1 MVILFKHWYEWGYFE
16 MKETKGTVLSAK
28 KQWWLKVNTKAVRF
42 GPLDG
47 AAFPHIVKIK
57 YTVDGKEYVK
67 HKWLNAGV
75 RCPAVGETVTVVYR
89 EDKPEKFSISIGRS
103 L

>member
-1 MVILFKHWYEWGYFE
+1 MIILFKHWYEWGYFE

-47 AAFPHIVKIK
+47 ATFPHIVKIK

-67 HKWLNAGV
+67 RKWLNAGV
-75 RCPAVGETVTVVYR
+75 RCPAVGDTVTVVYR
-89 EDKPEKFSISIGRS
+89 EDKPVKFSIS

>member
-1 MVILFKHWYEWGYFE
+1 MLILFKHWYEWGYFE

-28 KQWWLKVNTKAVRF
+28 KQWWLKVNTKSVRF

-47 AAFPHIVKIK
+47 ATFPHIVKIK

-89 EDKPEKFSISIGRS
+89 EDKPVKFSIS

>member
-1 MVILFKHWYEWGYFE
+1 MIILFKHWYEWGYFE

-28 KQWWLKVNTKAVRF
+28 KQWWLKVNTKSVRF

-47 AAFPHIVKIK
+47 ATFPHIVKIK

-67 HKWLNAGV
+67 HKWLSAGV

-89 EDKPEKFSISIGRS
+89 EDKPVKFSIS

>member
-1 MVILFKHWYEWGYFE
+1 MLILFKHWYEWGYFE
-16 MKETKGTVLSAK
+16 KKKTKGTVLSAK

-47 AAFPHIVKIK
+47 AAFPHIVKIR

-75 RCPAVGETVTVVYR
+75 RCPAVGETVTVVYH
-89 EDKPEKFSISIGRS
+89 EDKPVKFSIS